1 MKSPTDLRQ
10 RLARQWQQT
19 DLRTER
25 LLQPGAWPLKLP
37 IGKPTA
43 RLFAENTATVQQHVQ
58 QWQAVKQGEV
68 RWEPVSY
75 RAGAA
80 PVRLPIYW
88 VLRSPSEWVAAAAD
102 GEMCA
107 EFKTL
112 ELLASQI
119 DLQFHPLLI
128 RQRALWRGKSVDD
141 VIHTARLAKTL
152 TPGCAKGRP
161 LRLLA
166 EFGVDTKFFERN
178 GGLLTRLLDERFDG
192 AASEQGLAT
201 FLDALENNDHW
212 LLLAPLDDGLLPF
225 KRQRVTATELT
236 NTPLPGTRLLVV
248 ENEHCLHLLPRHA
261 DTIAILGAGLNLQ
274 WLQATWLQHKAV
286 AYWGDLDSWGLKM
299 LARARQYLPHLTPL
313 LMSRPLFD
321 QYAPQNAV
329 PEPVIAQSHS
339 PAGLTEEERQFY
351 RYLISLER
359 GRLEQEF
366 LPADVVIEALDRWD
380 L

>member
-25 LLQPGAWPLKLP
+25 LLQPGAWLLKLP

-128 RQRALWRGKSVDD
+128 RQRAL
-141 VIHTARLAKTL
+141 
-152 TPGCAKGRP
+152 
-161 LRLLA
+161 
-166 EFGVDTKFFERN
+166 
-178 GGLLTRLLDERFDG
+178 
-192 AASEQGLAT
+192 
-201 FLDALENNDHW
+201 
-212 LLLAPLDDGLLPF
+212 
-225 KRQRVTATELT
+225 
-236 NTPLPGTRLLVV
+236 
-248 ENEHCLHLLPRHA
+248 
-261 DTIAILGAGLNLQ
+261 
-274 WLQATWLQHKAV
+274 
-286 AYWGDLDSWGLKM
+286 
-299 LARARQYLPHLTPL
+299 
-313 LMSRPLFD
+313 
-321 QYAPQNAV
+321 
-329 PEPVIAQSHS
+329 
-339 PAGLTEEERQFY
+339 
-351 RYLISLER
+351 
-359 GRLEQEF
+359 
-366 LPADVVIEALDRWD
+366 
-380 L
+380 